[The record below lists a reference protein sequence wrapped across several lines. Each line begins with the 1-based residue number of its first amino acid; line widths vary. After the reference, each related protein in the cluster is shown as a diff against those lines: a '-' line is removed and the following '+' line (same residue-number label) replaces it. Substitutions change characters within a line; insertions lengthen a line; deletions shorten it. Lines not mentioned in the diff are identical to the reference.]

1 MVTSTPLSRRAI
13 LGGLTATSLLGMP
26 GWGEADV
33 SLISPTYFAAAART
47 ASGSFAVAI
56 LDAAG
61 QVLDQQPLPS
71 RGHGFAWARRSRQLV
86 SFTRRPGW
94 QMLVSTLADTG
105 KLNNSRAIDAAPGR
119 HFYGHGCFSADGRWL
134 FTTENHL
141 ESLAGMIGV
150 YDVQQGFVRVREFP
164 SHGIGPHEM
173 RLSNDGQFLLIANGG
188 IATHPDRGQGSA
200 KGREKLNLDT
210 MRSNVAI
217 LNPSSGEL
225 VAKLEV
231 PDPYQ
236 RLSLRHMSED
246 SRGRLW
252 LGGQYQG
259 DPEAIVPLI
268 MSVDLRDSAPQLAA
282 LALPEITTVQLNNYI
297 GSVGYHAGYQ
307 RLAFTAP
314 KSDKALFIDPLVAN
328 VPESAELTSLVSA
341 SGVPTIADVA
351 HQQWPINSLSG
362 QWYRADARESAQW
375 RSSRT
380 ALVLDNHLVALA

>member
-1 MVTSTPLSRRAI
+1 MVTNSPLSRRVF
-13 LGGLTATSLLGMP
+13 LGGLTATSLLGVP
-26 GWGEADV
+26 GLGETNV
-33 SLISPTYFAAAART
+33 SPISSAYFAAAAR
-47 ASGSFAVAI
+47 AVSGGFVVAI

-71 RGHGFAWARRSRQLV
+71 RGHGFAWARRSRRLV

-119 HFYGHGCFSADGRWL
+119 HFYGHGCFSANGRWL
-134 FTTENHL
+134 FATENHL
-141 ESLAGMIGV
+141 ESLVGMIGV
-150 YDVQQGFVRVREFP
+150 YDTQQGFARVREFP

-188 IATHPDRGQGSA
+188 IATHPDRGQGSD

-217 LNPSSGEL
+217 LTATSGEL
-225 VAKLEV
+225 VAKLDV

-246 SRGRLW
+246 SHGRLW

-259 DPEAIVPLI
+259 DAEAIVPLI
-268 MSVDLRDSAPQLAA
+268 MSVDLRDSAPKLAA
-282 LALPEITTVQLNNYI
+282 LALPEITTVQLNHYI

-314 KSDKALFIDPLVAN
+314 KSDKALFIDPLAAH
-328 VPESAELTSLVSA
+328 VPGTAVLTSLVSA
-341 SGVPTIADVA
+341 SGVPTIADAA
-351 HQQWPINSLSG
+351 HQPWPINSLSG
-362 QWYRADARESAQW
+362 QWYRRDVESSTDWQ
-375 RSSRT
+375 SSRT
-380 ALVLDNHLVALA
+380 ALVLDNHLTALA